1 MTQLWGQRITHSFFL
16 EAKYIGGL
24 QSSQASYFHSL
35 LALGQMLVPICS
47 WANAS
52 GHLLVGQLLATINAC
67 LPQCLWCKCLCQ
79 TACAQ
84 TACVNLLAAS
94 QKVNLLVVKLLAGQ
108 LLVFSWR
115 LRCEFKE

>member
-1 MTQLWGQRITHSFFL
+1 MLLQL
-16 EAKYIGGL
+16 
-24 QSSQASYFHSL
+24 L
-35 LALGQMLVPICS
+35 LLSRRALGQMLVPICS

-67 LPQCLWCKCLCQ
+67 LPQCLWYKCLCQ

-84 TACVNLLAAS
+84 TACVNLLVAS

>member
-1 MTQLWGQRITHSFFL
+1 MKTSDSDG
-16 EAKYIGGL
+16 AKSKPETSTCNFEG
-24 QSSQASYFHSL
+24 FCP
-35 LALGQMLVPICS
+35 ALGQTLAPICS

>member
-1 MTQLWGQRITHSFFL
+1 MEPALKGLHVLLEQCSVGQIL
-16 EAKYIGGL
+16 EP
-24 QSSQASYFHSL
+24 
-35 LALGQMLVPICS
+35 ALGQMLVPICS